1 MNQWNHVALESF
13 PVDKL
18 GCVTSPSRQ
27 RQALASGRS
36 WTSNLSRRTKRISA
50 THGFLMPWFR
60 QLRVLLLK
68 FLAPQIGKLKTISV
82 DWKIAPLLH
91 KKIRGC
97 WIFFGV
103 VGIMLMNPS
112 SANLSSFP
120 SLTSRATYSTQQK
133 HQHAQDTQWT
143 HVRENTERRHAKGKK
158 LRCWK
163 RTHKMN
169 AILSGFFPK
178 QKYKSSNTASLLG
191 HFWNVFALY
200 FWASAWAHRP
210 SDRLAAWIFQGATDH
225 GHPGS
230 SVHSTSNWHKLEPT
244 TWKFKRLFSFILMSV
259 SLSLSDMCWMSTT
272 WDMLQ
277 NIDWTLHLTW
287 MSTGF
292 AVRMSDWFFRCFVQI
307 SLKQISDAF
316 FSKRTSDE
324 KWILFGSSGSIFFSC
339 YPTSLTWGGWNTCDS
354 IAVTSTQKTTW
365 IDMNN
370 FSIYL
375 WSIPFLAW
383 VHFRAYGFSPFWLL
397 TMFAF
402 SDAPAL
408 QWASNFTMYW
418 TIWILLIWFCDMH
431 PQRGKFQTDAC
442 CNECMLESLEMLEC
456 RTFTDDS
463 GLWIFAETKLVVEM
477 KQICASGCPKPT
489 VKKMWRGSNWP
500 KPSFSDFRCQLL
512 QFHVKV
518 VYMCGFRF

>member
-1 MNQWNHVALESF
+1 
-13 PVDKL
+13 
-18 GCVTSPSRQ
+18 
-27 RQALASGRS
+27 
-36 WTSNLSRRTKRISA
+36 
-50 THGFLMPWFR
+50 
-60 QLRVLLLK
+60 
-68 FLAPQIGKLKTISV
+68 
-82 DWKIAPLLH
+82 
-91 KKIRGC
+91 
-97 WIFFGV
+97 
-103 VGIMLMNPS
+103 
-112 SANLSSFP
+112 
-120 SLTSRATYSTQQK
+120 
-133 HQHAQDTQWT
+133 
-143 HVRENTERRHAKGKK
+143 
-158 LRCWK
+158 
-163 RTHKMN
+163 MN

-225 GHPGS
+225 GHPGI
-230 SVHSTSNWHKLEPT
+230 SVHSTSNWHKLEAT

-259 SLSLSDMCWMSTT
+259 SLSLSDMWMSTT

-277 NIDWTLHLTW
+277 TIDWTLHLTW

-316 FSKRTSDE
+316 LSKRTSDE

-339 YPTSLTWGGWNTCDS
+339 YPPSLTWGDGILATASQWRLHRRPPGSIWTIFGYTYDPYHFWHGCTSERMVSHLSDYWRCLHFQCTCF
-354 IAVTSTQKTTW
+354 AVGVELH
-365 IDMNN
+365 DV
-370 FSIYL
+370 L
-375 WSIPFLAW
+375 
-383 VHFRAYGFSPFWLL
+383 
-397 TMFAF
+397 
-402 SDAPAL
+402 D
-408 QWASNFTMYW
+408 YW

-442 CNECMLESLEMLEC
+442 CNECMLESLEMLER

-477 KQICASGCPKPT
+477 KQTCASGCPKPT

-500 KPSFSDFRCQLL
+500 KPSFSDFKYQLL